1 MSFRKITTKVHE
13 KDIRKLVREI
23 VAYSISRHNK
33 DYKLLLEKIDSQLVS
48 ETPPEDIFKTLQSI
62 INLFSETSKEL
73 IDLAPIIGEIE
84 LNSEAS
90 SKD

>member
-23 VAYSISRHNK
+23 VGYSISRHNDK
-33 DYKLLLEKIDSQLVS
+33 YKALLEKIDSQLGVES
-48 ETPPEDIFKTLQSI
+48 KDEIFKTLQSI
-62 INLFSETSKEL
+62 VNLFSHTSKEL
-73 IDLAPIIGEIE
+73 VDLAPIIGEIE
-84 LNSEAS
+84 SDSETS